1 MSAYLLGYFSLDGYP
16 ACVTQVGIFSEP
28 SDSITIVG
36 NYHVFQIGDFG
47 QNWGMEYADVR
58 KEIVEDIAYAVFKKR
73 VLKWVYPYLM
83 SDDRADVDEAV
94 KGLEMD
100 EALK

>member
-1 MSAYLLGYFSLDGYP
+1 M
-16 ACVTQVGIFSEP
+16 
-28 SDSITIVG
+28 
-36 NYHVFQIGDFG
+36 FQIGDFDHLYD
-47 QNWGMEYADVR
+47 NTFMEVR
-58 KEIVEDIAYAVFKKR
+58 KEIVDDIAYAVFKKR